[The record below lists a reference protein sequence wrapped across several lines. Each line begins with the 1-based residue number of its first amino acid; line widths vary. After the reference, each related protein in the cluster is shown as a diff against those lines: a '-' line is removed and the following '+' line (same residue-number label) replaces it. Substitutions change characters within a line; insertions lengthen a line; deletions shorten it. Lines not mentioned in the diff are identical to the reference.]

1 MSNKTIPGMNSVVVL
16 VVTSTLNKN
25 ENDKQNFVSIHTHL
39 TDIFGIN
46 LSAMVSEVWCLK

>member
-1 MSNKTIPGMNSVVVL
+1 MSNKTIPGMNSVVL
-16 VVTSTLNKN
+16 PVVTSTLNKN